1 MEGSVRK
8 GVHMSV
14 SARLLI
20 TGSLVA
26 FLAGCAGTGQTALTC
41 GPQEQNL
48 RFKLKDDGCVKG
60 ITNRWGQDKE
70 SIEICQG
77 GTVTWK
83 VKKPSHRNGEL
94 KKSIVF
100 ETAAGSPLEWKDSG
114 FQGETI
120 AGKVRDDA
128 PTGGDG
134 FKYTVRTERGPGD
147 VCAHDPMI
155 IVKPK

>member
-1 MEGSVRK
+1 
-8 GVHMSV
+8 MSV

-20 TGSLVA
+20 TGGLVV
-26 FLAGCAGTGQTALTC
+26 FLAGCAGTSPTALTC
-41 GPQEQNL
+41 EPQEQQL
-48 RFKLKDDGCVKG
+48 RFKLKDDGCVKRVTDSSG
-60 ITNRWGQDKE
+60 DDRE

-77 GTVTWK
+77 GTVTWQ
-83 VKKPSHRNGEL
+83 VKKRSHPNGKL

-100 ETAAGSPLEWKDSG
+100 ETPAGSPLEWKDSG

-120 AGKVRDDA
+120 VGRVRDDA

-134 FKYTVRTERGPGD
+134 FKYTVKTERGPGN

-155 IVKPK
+155 IVKPR